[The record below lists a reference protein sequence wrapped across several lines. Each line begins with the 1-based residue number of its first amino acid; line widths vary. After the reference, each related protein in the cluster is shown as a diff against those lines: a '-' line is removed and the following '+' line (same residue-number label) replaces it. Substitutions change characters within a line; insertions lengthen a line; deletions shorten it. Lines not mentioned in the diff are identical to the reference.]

1 MGRTRRKLRRSAQR
15 QHRSAAAGSNAPPG
29 MSELLVDIAE
39 PFTAALRL
47 PDHEDEYRFA
57 LDLVSFIWNLSTL
70 PDAVERQELLDALLH
85 PAGGPLPADAAAV
98 IFAVYRRARER
109 YPREKRMI
117 VGIHVYQ
124 EIGSR
129 YRTNVA
135 SV

>member
-1 MGRTRRKLRRSAQR
+1 
-15 QHRSAAAGSNAPPG
+15 

-39 PFTAALRL
+39 PFTAPLKL
-47 PDHEDEYRFA
+47 PDCEDEFRFA
-57 LDLVSFIWNLSTL
+57 LDLASFIWNLSTL
-70 PDAVERQELLDALLH
+70 PDAVERQELLHPLLH
-85 PAGGPLPADAAAV
+85 PPGGPLSADAAEA
-98 IFAVYRRARER
+98 ILAVYRRARER

-129 YRTNVA
+129 YRINAA